1 MLKIPRVKNQDCK
14 CYADNTRIKVQID
27 SYPKIVFTSRTA
39 IHQLSRRLS
48 NKTKSNDNKT
58 CESTPLISFKFMC
71 EVPGV
76 MQNLFANLRLNR
88 FELIYRSTS
97 QEENKQTDFPIIYLD
112 AFQS

>member
-1 MLKIPRVKNQDCK
+1 
-14 CYADNTRIKVQID
+14 
-27 SYPKIVFTSRTA
+27 
-39 IHQLSRRLS
+39 
-48 NKTKSNDNKT
+48 
-58 CESTPLISFKFMC
+58 MC